1 MQGEQPIDRQFGD
14 LSVTQLI
21 VMAGLPG
28 AGKSTIGEIVGA
40 RLGATVVSVDPIE
53 SAILRAGIDADQPTG
68 LAAYLVAEEIAEK
81 ELDSGRTVIVD
92 AVNAAE
98 AARLQWRDLAARADV
113 RLRVIEVVC
122 SDESLHRA
130 RLEKR
135 ERGLPHLEETTWR
148 AVEQSLEGYAAVDR
162 ARRRPSRAS
171 RSTASNRSARTSTRR
186 SRSSPR
192 RCCCCFRRRRRSGT
206 AATATPLDLDALS
219 FPALTELRAELVDR
233 A

>member
-1 MQGEQPIDRQFGD
+1 MQGEQPFDRQFGD

-68 LAAYLVAEEIAEK
+68 LAAYLVAEQIAEK

-98 AARLQWRDLAARADV
+98 SARLQWRDLAERADV

-122 SDESLHRA
+122 SDASVHKE

-135 ERGLPHLEETTWR
+135 ERNLPHLDETTWR
-148 AVEQSLEGYAAVDR
+148 AVEQSLDGYAPWTG
-162 ARRRPSRAS
+162 PS
-171 RSTASNRSARTSTRR
+171 SAL
-186 SRSSPR
+186 PR
-192 RCCCCFRRRRRSGT
+192 VTIDSVEPLGVNVE
-206 AATATPLDLDALS
+206 AALAFIA
-219 FPALTELRAELVDR
+219 A
-233 A
+233 

>member
-1 MQGEQPIDRQFGD
+1 MQGEQPIERQFGD

-28 AGKSTIGEIVGA
+28 AGKSTIGEIIGA

-92 AVNAAE
+92 AVNAGE
-98 AARLQWRDLAARADV
+98 AARLQWRDLAERADV

-122 SDESLHRA
+122 SDADLHRG
-130 RLEKR
+130 RLEAR
-135 ERGLPHLEETTWR
+135 IRNIPHLSEPTWH
-148 AVEQSLEGYAAVDR
+148 AVEQSLDEWDEWSGASAAAPRIVLDSIEPVDV
-162 ARRRPSRAS
+162 
-171 RSTASNRSARTSTRR
+171 
-186 SRSSPR
+186 
-192 RCCCCFRRRRRSGT
+192 
-206 AATATPLDLDALS
+206 
-219 FPALTELRAELVDR
+219 LVDR
-233 A
+233 ALEFLEG

>member
-28 AGKSTIGEIVGA
+28 AGKSTIAEIIGA

-53 SAILRAGIDADQPTG
+53 SAILRAGIDNDQPTG

-98 AARLQWRDLAARADV
+98 AARLQWRDLAARTDV

-122 SDESLHRA
+122 SDEVVHRA
-130 RLEKR
+130 RLEKH
-135 ERGLPHLEETTWR
+135 ERGLPHLEEITWH
-148 AVEQSLEGYAAVDR
+148 AVEQSLEGYAPWTGPSSALPRITIDSVQSLGSNVD
-162 ARRRPSRAS
+162 
-171 RSTASNRSARTSTRR
+171 
-186 SRSSPR
+186 
-192 RCCCCFRRRRRSGT
+192 
-206 AATATPLDLDALS
+206 AALAFIA
-219 FPALTELRAELVDR
+219 A
-233 A
+233 

>member
-1 MQGEQPIDRQFGD
+1 MPGEQPFDRQFGD

-68 LAAYLVAEEIAEK
+68 LAAYLVAEQIAQK
-81 ELDSGRTVIVD
+81 ELESGRTVIVD

-98 AARLQWRDLAARADV
+98 SARLQWRDLAERTEV
-113 RLRVIEVVC
+113 GLRVIEVVC
-122 SDESLHRA
+122 SDARLHRQ

-135 ERGLPHLEETTWR
+135 ERRLPHLDETTWR
-148 AVEQSLEGYAAVDR
+148 AVEQSLDGYAPWSG
-162 ARRRPSRAS
+162 PSSALPRVTIDSIQPLGVNVEAALAFIAS
-171 RSTASNRSARTSTRR
+171 
-186 SRSSPR
+186 
-192 RCCCCFRRRRRSGT
+192 
-206 AATATPLDLDALS
+206 
-219 FPALTELRAELVDR
+219 
-233 A
+233 

>member
-1 MQGEQPIDRQFGD
+1 MQGEQPFDRQFGD

-53 SAILRAGIDADQPTG
+53 SSILRAGIEADQPTG
-68 LAAYLVAEEIAEK
+68 LAAYLVAEQIAEK
-81 ELDSGRTVIVD
+81 ELASGRTVIVD

-98 AARLQWRDLAARADV
+98 SARLQWRDLAERNDV

-122 SDESLHRA
+122 SDPRVHRE

-135 ERGLPHLEETTWR
+135 ERRLPHLDETTWR
-148 AVEQSLEGYAAVDR
+148 AVEQSLEGYAPWSG
-162 ARRRPSRAS
+162 PS
-171 RSTASNRSARTSTRR
+171 SAL
-186 SRSSPR
+186 PR
-192 RCCCCFRRRRRSGT
+192 VTIDSAQPLGVNVE
-206 AATATPLDLDALS
+206 AALAFIA
-219 FPALTELRAELVDR
+219 A
-233 A
+233 

>member
-1 MQGEQPIDRQFGD
+1 MQGEQPIERQFGD

-92 AVNAAE
+92 AVNAGE
-98 AARLQWRDLAARADV
+98 AARLQWRDLAERADV

-122 SDESLHRA
+122 SDEAVHRT

-135 ERGLPHLEETTWR
+135 ERKLPHFEETTWR
-148 AVEQSLEGYAAVDR
+148 AVEQSLEGYAAWTGPSSALPRVTIDSIGSLGSNVD
-162 ARRRPSRAS
+162 
-171 RSTASNRSARTSTRR
+171 
-186 SRSSPR
+186 
-192 RCCCCFRRRRRSGT
+192 
-206 AATATPLDLDALS
+206 AALAFIGS
-219 FPALTELRAELVDR
+219 
-233 A
+233 

>member
-1 MQGEQPIDRQFGD
+1 MQGEQPIERQFGD

-28 AGKSTIGEIVGA
+28 AGKSTIAEIVGA

-98 AARLQWRDLAARADV
+98 AARLQWRDLATRADV
-113 RLRVIEVVC
+113 RLRVIEVSC
-122 SDESLHRA
+122 SDETVHRA

-135 ERGLPHLEETTWR
+135 ERRLPHLEETTWR
-148 AVEQSLEGYAAVDR
+148 AVEQSLEGYAPWTG
-162 ARRRPSRAS
+162 PSSALPRVTIDSVQSLGSNVEAALAFIAS
-171 RSTASNRSARTSTRR
+171 
-186 SRSSPR
+186 
-192 RCCCCFRRRRRSGT
+192 
-206 AATATPLDLDALS
+206 
-219 FPALTELRAELVDR
+219 
-233 A
+233 